1 MESTC
6 RQICLCLSVM
16 ARNLFPVGVAASAAA
31 PQTRPATYNVAEFGA
46 KADGRTKDTHTIQK
60 AIETCSKNGGGTVYF
75 PLGTYLTGSLHLRH
89 RVALYLDHG
98 AIIKASTDENDFDPY
113 EELSFKNDAD
123 HETSFFH
130 HSLIWAEDVEHVAIL
145 GTGTIDGNRTKRGGP
160 KPIAL
165 KRCQHVTIKDI
176 TIRNAPNY
184 AISLLGTD
192 YVNIDGVNIFN
203 GYCDGIDPD
212 ACRYVRIANC
222 QIETWDDAIVPKA
235 SFSLGVR
242 RAVEYLT
249 VTNCILATNCSAF
262 KLGTESGGGF
272 RCITVNNCVMHDR
285 ATGRP
290 PISGIA
296 IESVDGGDIDG
307 VTISNISMVNVRSPI
322 FLRLGNRGR
331 DMDAPAAGTLR
342 NVVIGNVVATGARQA
357 CPIAGIPDHAIQ
369 NITLDNIQIAFAGG
383 GTVEQT
389 NVPVPEEEGKYP
401 EATMFGT
408 LPSYGLYCR
417 HVEGLRLRN
426 IHLTLQTPDYRHA
439 LVCDDVSRVVIDS
452 FDADRSPGAES
463 AIRFRGVRKALIGNC
478 MLPEQISG
486 FIKVMDGGM
495 QEIRLIGNDVPS
507 VKRDLETSRK

>member
-1 MESTC
+1 
-6 RQICLCLSVM
+6 
-16 ARNLFPVGVAASAAA
+16 
-31 PQTRPATYNVAEFGA
+31 
-46 KADGRTKDTHTIQK
+46 
-60 AIETCSKNGGGTVYF
+60 
-75 PLGTYLTGSLHLRH
+75 
-89 RVALYLDHG
+89 VALYLDHG
-98 AIIKASTDENDFDPY
+98 ATIKASTEENDFDPC
-113 EELSFKNDAD
+113 EELGFKNAAD
-123 HETSFFH
+123 RETSFFH
-130 HSLIWAEDVEHVAIL
+130 YALIWAEDVERVAIL
-145 GTGTIDGNRTKRGGP
+145 GTGTIDGNRRQRGGP

-212 ACRYVRIANC
+212 SCRHVRIANC

-272 RCITVNNCVMHDR
+272 RHIAVSNCVMHDR

-296 IESVDGGDIDG
+296 LESVDGGDIDG
-307 VTISNISMVNVRSPI
+307 VTVSNISMVNVRAPI
-322 FLRLGNRGR
+322 FLRLGKRGR
-331 DMDAPAAGTLR
+331 DMETPAAGTLR
-342 NVVIGNVVATGARQA
+342 NVIISNIVATGAKQA
-357 CPIAGIPDHAIQ
+357 CPIAGIPDHAVQ
-369 NITLDNIQIAFAGG
+369 NVTLDNIQMAFAGG

-389 NVPVPEEEGKYP
+389 NASVPEEEGKYP
-401 EATMFGT
+401 EATMFGV

-417 HVEGLRLRN
+417 HVDGLRLRN
-426 IHLTLQTPDYRHA
+426 IHVMVQAPDQRHA
-439 LVCDDVSRVVIDS
+439 LACDDVSRLVIDS
-452 FDADRSPGAES
+452 FEADRSPDAES
-463 AIRFRGVRKALIGNC
+463 SLRFQGVRRALIGNC
-478 MLPEQISG
+478 LLPEPISS
-486 FIKVMDGGM
+486 FLKVVDDGM
-495 QEIRLIGNDVPS
+495 KEVRLTGNDMPS
-507 VKRDLETSRK
+507 VERGPETRRK